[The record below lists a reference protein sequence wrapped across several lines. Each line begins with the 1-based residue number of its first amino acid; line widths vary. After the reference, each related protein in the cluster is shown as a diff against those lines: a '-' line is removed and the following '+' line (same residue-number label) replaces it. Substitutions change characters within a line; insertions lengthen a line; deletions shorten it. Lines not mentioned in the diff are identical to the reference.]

1 LVKKFNGLDLN
12 TFRVKEWKGEL
23 IFLYEII
30 EGLAESSYGIQV
42 GKMAGL
48 PNEVTELASSILSKL
63 EQKDN
68 DFLDTS
74 NQLSLNLKNEKSHK
88 TDYLEALSNEIDS
101 IDIDRTSPIQALEK
115 LYEIKNKLNENKY
128 KK

>member
-1 LVKKFNGLDLN
+1 
-12 TFRVKEWKGEL
+12 
-23 IFLYEII
+23 
-30 EGLAESSYGIQV
+30 
-42 GKMAGL
+42 MAGL